1 MYEVRSRYSFW
12 GEPTMYYKKCF
23 SSVWE
28 AYDYLL
34 DEDDIDTSSRV
45 FRVRGRSEQ
54 EVSLRLLEKNYWR
67 NYSETNRLN

>member
-12 GEPTMYYKKCF
+12 GEPTRYYKKCF

-45 FRVRGRSEQ
+45 FRVRGGGEQ
-54 EVSLRLLEKNYWR
+54 EVCIRFLDRKYERYYNGTTK
-67 NYSETNRLN
+67 

>member
-12 GEPTMYYKKCF
+12 GEPTKYYKKCF

-34 DEDDIDTSSRV
+34 DEDDIDTSSRI

-54 EVSLRLLEKNYWR
+54 EVCIRFLDRKYERYCNGTTK
-67 NYSETNRLN
+67 